1 LRRQSIDQRA
11 GTSSTDAVE
20 SETFS
25 LRLLDTILANM
36 AQGVAVYDAD
46 LRLAIYNRRYV
57 ELFDYPPE
65 LVQIGAK
72 YEDIVRFN
80 VARSELSEDAR
91 EAYIKTRVDE
101 ARDYGIERHREYRR
115 PNGIVMAI
123 HRGPI
128 PGGGFINTYTDIT
141 ERKRI
146 EEEEKRHTALL
157 AATLEN
163 MTDGV
168 RVFDKDL
175 KLVACNSKSLEMF
188 DYPPELGKIGTP
200 YADFIAFN
208 AKRGDYA
215 HTDDSQSAMAR
226 IARARRGEDSGS
238 EYISPDGHIIQK
250 HRAPMPDGGFVSTY
264 HDVTQRKRAQEMLL
278 EAKDRAEGANHAK
291 SEFLANMSHELR
303 TPLNAVIG
311 FSQIMADETLGPIGS
326 NTYRDYAHHIQESGQ
341 HLLAII
347 NDILDLS
354 KVEAGKT
361 TLTETPVDL
370 ASVAK
375 ACLRLM
381 EERATAGNVTLHTD
395 FPARLPLLRADQ
407 RLIRQILLNLLS
419 NGVKFT
425 PAGGS
430 VSMTIAVDSGLVL
443 AVADTGIGM
452 ADADVPNALAP
463 FMQLDN
469 SLSRKFQG
477 TGLGL
482 PLVASFVRL
491 HDGTLSLRSKPGEGT
506 TVTIWFPP
514 ERLIQDK
521 S

>member
-1 LRRQSIDQRA
+1 M
-11 GTSSTDAVE
+11 E

-80 VARSELSEDAR
+80 VSRSELSEEER
-91 EAYIKTRVDE
+91 EASVKIRVEE
-101 ARDYGIERHREYRR
+101 ARDYGVERRHEYRR
-115 PNGIVMAI
+115 PNGTVIAI
-123 HRGPI
+123 HRRPI

-141 ERKRI
+141 ERKRS
-146 EEEEKRHTALL
+146 EEEAKRYTELL
-157 AATLEN
+157 AATLEH
-163 MTDGV
+163 MADGV
-168 RVFDKDL
+168 RVFDKDY

-188 DYPPELGKIGTP
+188 DYPPELGKIGTS

-208 AKRGDYA
+208 TKRGDYA
-215 HTDDSQSAMAR
+215 RAGDSQTPATR
-226 IARARRGEDSGS
+226 IARARSGGDSGS
-238 EYISPDGHIIQK
+238 QYVSPDGHIIQK
-250 HRAPMPDGGFVSTY
+250 HRSPMPDGGFVSTF
-264 HDVTQRKRAQEMLL
+264 HDITERKRAQEMLL
-278 EAKDRAEGANHAK
+278 EAKERAETANRAK

-311 FSQIMADETLGPIGS
+311 FSQIMVDETLGPLGGDA
-326 NTYRDYAHHIQESGQ
+326 YRDYARHIQESGQ

-370 ASVAK
+370 VSIAK
-375 ACLRLM
+375 SCLRLM
-381 EERATAGNVTLHTD
+381 EERATTGNVTLRAD
-395 FPARLPLLRADQ
+395 FPARLPLLRADE

-452 ADADVPNALAP
+452 ADADVPKALTP
-463 FMQLDN
+463 FIQLDN
-469 SLSRKFQG
+469 SLSRKFEG

-491 HDGTLSLRSKPGEGT
+491 HGGTLSLRGKPGEGT
-506 TVTIWFPP
+506 TVTIWFPA
-514 ERLIQDK
+514 ERLIEPA